1 MLTASAP
8 PSDSYPK
15 QAMNIPPIFVGT
27 IISGGNDDGRSSSI
41 TCPPCGRYHVKHD
54 SLILFEVS
62 DRIATLTL
70 NRPEAR
76 NALNRALMHALWDAV
91 GNAGSDPGVDAVVL
105 TGADPAFSA
114 GVDLKEVSGEE
125 PPSADPR
132 AAGRGPERD
141 SNGLFRFI
149 PVIGKPVIGAING
162 AAVTGGLEIALQCTF
177 LVASER
183 ARFADTHAR
192 VGIMPGGGITVL
204 MAQSMGLRRAIELSL
219 TGNFLTADDALRF
232 GLVNHVVAHNE
243 LLPFAQRLAGDIVNN
258 DQRSIH
264 RLLVHYRQMA
274 NAATLDEAH
283 LIEGYMAE
291 TWHMATDQVAE
302 RRADV
307 MARGRSQTS

>member
-1 MLTASAP
+1 MERDPLV
-8 PSDSYPK
+8 
-15 QAMNIPPIFVGT
+15 I
-27 IISGGNDDGRSSSI
+27 
-41 TCPPCGRYHVKHD
+41 
-54 SLILFEVS
+54 FEVN

-76 NALNRALMHALWDAV
+76 NALNRALMHALWDAIAQ
-91 GNAGSDPGVDAVVL
+91 AGSDPGVDSVVL

-125 PPSADPR
+125 TPSAGPR
-132 AAGRGPERD
+132 EPGQGPERD
-141 SNGLFRFI
+141 TNGLFRFI
-149 PVIGKPVIGAING
+149 PVIEKPVIGAING
-162 AAVTGGLEIALQCTF
+162 VAVTGGLEIALQCTF

-204 MAQSMGLRRAIELSL
+204 MAQSIGLRQAIELSL
-219 TGNFLTADDALRF
+219 TGNFLTADDALRL
-232 GLVNHVVAHNE
+232 GLVNHVVPHE
-243 LLPFAQRLAGDIVNN
+243 DLVPFAQRLAGDIANN
-258 DQRSIH
+258 DQQSIR
-264 RLLVHYRQMA
+264 RLLLHYRQMS

-291 TWHMATDQVAE
+291 TWHMATSRVAE
-302 RRADV
+302 RRADI